1 MFDLDAPRHARW
13 RAASPRCARWRSVQW
28 GSRISRLINIYN
40 GKPPS
45 HLEFATARKVWGY
58 ASITT
63 THTSIAFLQR
73 RRIPSIRINHNF
85 KQPQIHN
92 ATAHIINHPQHSSHW
107 QFQWKNHTLPLKML
121 KIPLYTQKSL
131 KNAQHFA
138 LFEHRPKKIK
148 KGSHPG
154 SNLRQKIHFE
164 LDSTHSPRHP
174 EPKWLRSKRGV
185 KLGRVKK
192 AYFWVSRSL

>member
-1 MFDLDAPRHARW
+1 MH
-13 RAASPRCARWRSVQW
+13 
-28 GSRISRLINIYN
+28 
-40 GKPPS
+40 
-45 HLEFATARKVWGY
+45 
-58 ASITT
+58 ITT

-121 KIPLYTQKSL
+121 KIPLYTQKSS

-154 SNLRQKIHFE
+154 SNLGQKIHFE
-164 LDSTHSPRHP
+164 LDRTHSPRHP

-192 AYFWVSRSL
+192 ADRWVARSL

>member
-1 MFDLDAPRHARW
+1 MCINRYNSYVDRLSSEKNPVDKSKPPILGRW
-13 RAASPRCARWRSVQW
+13 RAEM
-28 GSRISRLINIYN
+28 
-40 GKPPS
+40 
-45 HLEFATARKVWGY
+45 H
-58 ASITT
+58 ITT
-63 THTSIAFLQR
+63 IHTSIAFLRR

-121 KIPLYTQKSL
+121 EIPLYTEKCL

-148 KGSHPG
+148 
-154 SNLRQKIHFE
+154 N
-164 LDSTHSPRHP
+164 
-174 EPKWLRSKRGV
+174 RGAT
-185 KLGRVKK
+185 RVRTYAKK
-192 AYFWVSRSL
+192 SILN